1 MEIGPGS
8 KFGSYEILTAIGAGG
23 MGQVYRA
30 RDASL
35 RRDVAVKVLSEG
47 VAKDA
52 DRLARFEREAHVLA
66 SLNHPNIAAIYG
78 LERIDNTPLLI
89 MELVPGQTL
98 AERLKKGA
106 LAIDDALAI
115 AVQIATALEAAHD
128 KGIVHRDLKPANVI
142 VTPEGQVKVLDFGLA
157 KHLAAATGF
166 DAGNDL
172 SHSPTMAGD
181 LASAGLIV
189 GTAAYMSPEQA
200 RGKAVDRR
208 TDIWSFGC
216 VLYEMLAGA
225 PAFAGDTLTDVL
237 AAVINQE
244 PEWFRL
250 PGETPPAIRA
260 LLRRCLQRNPGR
272 RVQHAGD
279 ARIEIEE
286 ALTEPSVHAH
296 ESPAPQSRRSVV
308 RTIVPWALAALLA
321 IALGVTQLDPQRAA
335 APGPAVTR
343 LELNMPPGVEAGVT
357 STPTISISPD
367 GERLVFVGGTGGLRR
382 LYVRRFDESESTPLR
397 GTETANICVFSPDG
411 REVAFISSDRTLKR
425 VSLAD
430 GLVSTVT
437 GNAEYNG
444 GGLTWGPDGTLT
456 FVRTGA
462 LWRVRSNGG
471 DAQQLTRL
479 DGSQNERAHLWPV
492 VVGGHGILFGSVSG
506 SDRTITRIEALSL
519 TTGKRHVVVDEAR
532 NPIHTTSGHLLFF
545 RSGTLLAATFN
556 AESLEVTGSPTAVL
570 ENISLDQLGGPL
582 VTVSRGGLLAYIA
595 TGNATKRLVSVSRE
609 GIEQPITDA
618 SRPYQ
623 NPRLSP
629 DGGRIVVEVAGGDL
643 WIQDLA
649 RSTFTRLT
657 SGATIGNTF
666 AVWTPDG
673 RRIVYR
679 TLTGL
684 YEIDTDGGGQ
694 SRGIPNT
701 SVADIPTSISPDGLT
716 LAYIHQSPEGGGDVY
731 TLPLRKEGQ
740 PGPLVST
747 SGYDGGGQ
755 FSPDGRWMAY
765 VSNESGRYEVSVRPY
780 PGPDRKIQVST
791 QGGTHPRWN
800 RNGKEIFYRSGNRM
814 MVVDVSTNPD
824 LKLSAPRLLFEQR
837 YAFGGAQ
844 TVPNYDVS
852 ADGKRFLM
860 IKDES
865 SSGRLNIVLNWFNEL
880 NRLAPPA
887 GR

>member
-1 MEIGPGS
+1 LAISPGS
-8 KFGSYEILTAIGAGG
+8 KFGSYEILAAIGAGG

-47 VAKDA
+47 VANDA

-66 SLNHPNIAAIYG
+66 SLNHPNIAAVYG
-78 LERIDNTPLLI
+78 LERLDGTPLLI

-98 AERLKKGA
+98 ADRMKNGA
-106 LAIDDALAI
+106 VAMDEALPI

-157 KHLAAATGF
+157 KHLAGTTGF
-166 DAGNDL
+166 DSGNDL

-216 VLYEMLAGA
+216 VLYEMLTGV

-244 PEWFRL
+244 PDWSRL
-250 PGETPPAIRA
+250 PAETPAAIRA
-260 LLRRCLQRNPGR
+260 LLSRCLQRNPAR

-286 ALTEPSVHAH
+286 AMAEPSVHAQ
-296 ESPAPQSRRSVV
+296 ESAAPQSRRSLV
-308 RTIVPWALAALLA
+308 RAIVPWTVAALLA
-321 IALGVTQLDPQRAA
+321 IALAVTQLGPQRAA
-335 APGPAVTR
+335 APRAAVTR
-343 LELNMPPGVEAGVT
+343 LELNMPAGVEAGVT
-357 STPTISISPD
+357 STPSIAISPD

-382 LYVRRFDESESTPLR
+382 LYVRRFDELDSTPIR

-411 REVAFISSDRTLKR
+411 REVAFISSDRTLRK

-430 GLVSTVT
+430 GLVSTVAS
-437 GNAEYNG
+437 NAEYNG
-444 GGLTWGPDGTLT
+444 GGATWGVDGSIT
-456 FVRTGA
+456 FVRSGA
-462 LWRVRSNGG
+462 LWRVPSNGG
-471 DAQQLTRL
+471 EAQQLTWL
-479 DGSQNERAHLWPV
+479 DGGHNERAHLWPAG
-492 VVGGHGILFGSVSG
+492 VGAHAILFGSVSG
-506 SDRTITRIEALSL
+506 TDRTITRIEALSL
-519 TTGKRHVVVDEAR
+519 TTGKRHVVVDDGR
-532 NPIHTTSGHLLFF
+532 NPIHIAGGHLLFF
-545 RSGTLLAATFN
+545 RNGTLLAATFDSN
-556 AESLEVTGSPTAVL
+556 RLEVTGSPKAVL
-570 ENISLDQLGGPL
+570 ENISLDQLGSPL
-582 VTVSRGGLLAYIA
+582 VAVSNAGSLAYIA
-595 TGNATKRLVSVSRE
+595 TGSSTKRLVWVSRE
-609 GIEQPITDA
+609 GVEQPVTDA

-666 AVWTPDG
+666 GAWAPDG
-673 RRIVYR
+673 RRVVYR
-679 TLTGL
+679 ALTGI
-684 YEIDTDGGGQ
+684 YEINTDGGGQ
-694 SRGIPNT
+694 SRAIPNT
-701 SVADIPTSISPDGLT
+701 SVADIPTSISPDGRT
-716 LAYIHQSPEGGGDVY
+716 LAFIRQTSETGGDVY
-731 TLPLRKEGQ
+731 TLSLGSDTQ
-740 PGPLVST
+740 PAPLVKT

-755 FSPDGRWMAY
+755 FSPDGGWMAY
-765 VSNESGRYEVSVRPY
+765 VSNESGAFEVSVRPY

-800 RNGKEIFYRSGNRM
+800 RNGKELFYRSGNRM
-814 MVVDVSTNPD
+814 MVVDLSTSPD
-824 LKLSAPRLLFEQR
+824 LKLSTPRVLFEQR
-837 YAFGGAQ
+837 YAFGSAQ

-852 ADGKRFLM
+852 PDGQRFLM
-860 IKDES
+860 VKDES
-865 SSGRLNIVLNWFNEL
+865 SAGRLNIILNWFDEL
-880 NRLAPPA
+880 NRLVPPT